1 MDFSSFS
8 RIRRRT
14 SSWVKLV
21 HLHTVFS
28 ARSPAYSSPSVTASR
43 FSTRPVHEPQLA
55 DALQLAR
62 TASSVTAPFRM
73 QATTP
78 PLDTPLQP
86 QISASSESAATAALR
101 SEEHT
106 SELQSLMRIS
116 YAVFCLKKK
125 TKQTSCI
132 LSYMT
137 TYQRKHIST
146 YSYYNTYG

>member
-86 QISASSESAATAALR
+86 QISASSESAATAALGSACAPPPDAKAWPKISASRMR

-106 SELQSLMRIS
+106 SELQSLMPIPC
-116 YAVFCLKKK
+116 AVFRLKKK
-125 TKQTSCI
+125 T
-132 LSYMT
+132 
-137 TYQRKHIST
+137 
-146 YSYYNTYG
+146 

>member
-73 QATTP
+73 Q
-78 PLDTPLQP
+78 
-86 QISASSESAATAALR
+86 R
-101 SEEHT
+101 SEERRVGKRV
-106 SELQSLMRIS
+106 SVRVDLGGRRLI
-116 YAVFCLKKK
+116 KKK
-125 TKQTSCI
+125 KKKKSI
-132 LSYMT
+132 
-137 TYQRKHIST
+137 
-146 YSYYNTYG
+146 

>member
-62 TASSVTAPFRM
+62 TASSVKAPFRM

-86 QISASSESAATAALR
+86 HISAPSRSAPPAPLR
-101 SEEHT
+101 SEARRVGQECVRT
-106 SELQSLMRIS
+106 
-116 YAVFCLKKK
+116 C
-125 TKQTSCI
+125 
-132 LSYMT
+132 
-137 TYQRKHIST
+137 
-146 YSYYNTYG
+146 

>member
-1 MDFSSFS
+1 MMYVDFDFFFFFFSSRRRHTRCALVTGVQTCGMDFSSFS

-73 QATTP
+73 QEIGRA
-78 PLDTPLQP
+78 
-86 QISASSESAATAALR
+86 
-101 SEEHT
+101 H
-106 SELQSLMRIS
+106 
-116 YAVFCLKKK
+116 V
-125 TKQTSCI
+125 
-132 LSYMT
+132 
-137 TYQRKHIST
+137 
-146 YSYYNTYG
+146 

>member
-55 DALQLAR
+55 DALQPAR

-78 PLDTPLQP
+78 PLDTPLP
-86 QISASSESAATAALR
+86 PPTPPPPATTPTAA
-101 SEEHT
+101 S
-106 SELQSLMRIS
+106 
-116 YAVFCLKKK
+116 
-125 TKQTSCI
+125 
-132 LSYMT
+132 
-137 TYQRKHIST
+137 
-146 YSYYNTYG
+146 

>member
-86 QISASSESAATAALR
+86 QISASSESAATAALGSACAPPPDAKAWPKISASR

-116 YAVFCLKKK
+116 YAVFVLKK
-125 TKQTSCI
+125 
-132 LSYMT
+132 
-137 TYQRKHIST
+137 
-146 YSYYNTYG
+146 